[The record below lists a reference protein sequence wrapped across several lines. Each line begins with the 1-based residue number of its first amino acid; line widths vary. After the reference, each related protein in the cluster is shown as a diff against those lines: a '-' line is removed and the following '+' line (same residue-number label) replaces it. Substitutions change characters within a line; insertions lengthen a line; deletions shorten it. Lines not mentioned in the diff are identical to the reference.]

1 MATPTPLEFGVGAMT
16 AVMVFRE
23 ARAMYREGRQ
33 SRNGNSPEAAIIRL
47 TDAITAKELKDTERF
62 GTVVGH
68 IKDSERRLAERI
80 SESRK

>member
-1 MATPTPLEFGVGAMT
+1 MATPLELGVGAMT
-16 AVMVFRE
+16 TVLIFRE

-33 SRNGNSPEAAIIRL
+33 SRNGTGLNAAIEKL
-47 TDAITAKELKDTERF
+47 TEAITAKELKDTERF

-68 IKDSERRLAERI
+68 IKDSERRLADRI